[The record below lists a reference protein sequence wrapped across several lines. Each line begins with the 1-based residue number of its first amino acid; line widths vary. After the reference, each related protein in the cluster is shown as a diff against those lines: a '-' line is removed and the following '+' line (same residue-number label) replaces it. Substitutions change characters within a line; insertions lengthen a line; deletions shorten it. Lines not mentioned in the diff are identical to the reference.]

1 MAASKNTKCSPTQSK
16 KLSFIT
22 KTKSNSFPT
31 ALCEETSNPNAS
43 LKHALSSPSLSYTYT
58 SVKDLIPCLKS
69 HSPLSQGG
77 FCTIRSAEDIAIS
90 NVLVQKAAWLYL
102 QPLPKTRTPPPPPP
116 PKTYFWGR
124 IWNKLMNTC
133 PKFINSDVVG
143 KITHALDMVRRAT
156 YVV

>member
-1 MAASKNTKCSPTQSK
+1 MASKNTKCSPTQSE

-43 LKHALSSPSLSYTYT
+43 LKHTLSSPSLSYTYT
-58 SVKDLIPCLKS
+58 SVKDLIPCVES
-69 HSPLSQGG
+69 NSPLSQGG

-102 QPLPKTRTPPPPPP
+102 QPLPKTRTSSSSSSSF
-116 PKTYFWGR
+116 KNLLLGSHLEQAIEYLSQIHQQQHSWEDY
-124 IWNKLMNTC
+124 TC
-133 PKFINSDVVG
+133 P
-143 KITHALDMVRRAT
+143 
-156 YVV
+156 

>member
-1 MAASKNTKCSPTQSK
+1 MASKNTKCSPTQSE

-43 LKHALSSPSLSYTYT
+43 LKHTLSSPYSLSYTYT
-58 SVKDLIPCLKS
+58 SVKDLIPCVES
-69 HSPLSQGG
+69 NSPLSQGG

-102 QPLPKTRTPPPPPP
+102 QPLPKTRT
-116 PKTYFWGR
+116 YFWGH

-133 PKFINSDVVG
+133 SKFINSNIVG
-143 KITHALDMVRRAT
+143 KITHALDMVRRAI